1 LRGGFV
7 PILTAALALGA
18 AARPLA
24 AQGTGPGPA
33 IRLTRQDAE
42 TIARQNNPS
51 ISVARLNALA
61 SQQITREV
69 RSAYYPTLDAYL
81 TGVAAHEGG
90 RISAGFL
97 SNPAIYDRAAGGL
110 ALNQL
115 ITDFGRTSNL
125 VQTSTLHAQ
134 AEDERSVATTAD
146 IVLAADTAFYGAL
159 GTQALLQVARQT
171 VSARQSVSD
180 QIGAL
185 AQSKLRSELDASFA
199 QVDLAEAKLLLLDA
213 ENAQKAA
220 LAGLS
225 AVLGYSDQ
233 KNFDLVEEGAAL
245 QAPPSDVEPLI
256 AEGLSHR
263 PEIAALEL
271 DARAAETFHIAEKD
285 LMLPNVHALGA
296 AGGAPW
302 RNENISPW
310 YGAIGINID
319 IPIFNGFQFQ
329 ARAAAADF
337 RAQGAREALTE
348 LKNEVSR
355 DVRTA
360 WLDTVAAYEKVGVAG
375 QLLTQANRALDLARS
390 RYDLGLSS
398 IVELSQAQLQQ
409 TRAEIGDAQARYGYR
424 LAAARLQ
431 YEIGAR

>member
-1 LRGGFV
+1 M
-7 PILTAALALGA
+7 LTAALALGA
-18 AARPLA
+18 AAGSLA
-24 AQGTGPGPA
+24 AQATEPP
-33 IRLTRQDAE
+33 IRLTLPDAE
-42 TIARQNNPS
+42 ALARQNNPR

-61 SQQITREV
+61 SQQVSREV

-81 TGVAAHEGG
+81 TGVAAHNGG
-90 RISAGFL
+90 RISAGGL
-97 SNPAIYDRAAGGL
+97 SNPAIYERAAGGI

-125 VQTSTLHAQ
+125 VETSTLHSQ
-134 AEDERSVATTAD
+134 ADDERSVATTAD
-146 IVLAADTAFYGAL
+146 IVLAADEAFYGAL
-159 GTQALLQVARQT
+159 GAQALLQVARQT
-171 VSARQSVSD
+171 VTARQSVAD

-185 AQSKLRSELDASFA
+185 AESKLRSELDASFA

-225 AVLGYSDQ
+225 AILGYPDQ
-233 KNFDLVEEGAAL
+233 KNFDLVEETATL
-245 QAPPSDVEPLI
+245 PTPPSDVEPLI
-256 AEGLSHR
+256 TEALSHR
-263 PEIAALEL
+263 PEVAALEL
-271 DARAAETFHIAEKD
+271 DARAAETFHLAEKD
-285 LMLPNVHALGA
+285 LWLPNVRALGA

-302 RNENISPW
+302 RNENITPW
-310 YGAIGINID
+310 YGAIGINVD

-329 ARAAAADF
+329 ARAAEADY
-337 RAQGAREALTE
+337 RAQASRGALTE
-348 LKNEVSR
+348 LKNEVAR

-360 WLDTVAAYEKVGVAG
+360 WLDAVAAYEKVGVAG
-375 QLLTQANRALDLARS
+375 QLRAQANRALDLARS

-431 YEIGAR
+431 YQIGAR

>member
-1 LRGGFV
+1 VKHTQKIFV
-7 PILTAALALGA
+7 VMAVFVASTGA
-18 AARPLA
+18 LA
-24 AQGTGPGPA
+24 AQATEPP
-33 IRLTRQDAE
+33 IRLTLPDAE
-42 TIARQNNPS
+42 ALARQNNPR

-61 SQQITREV
+61 SQQVSREV

-81 TGVAAHEGG
+81 TGVAAHNGG
-90 RISAGFL
+90 RISAGGL
-97 SNPAIYDRAAGGL
+97 SNPAIYSRAAGGL
-110 ALNQL
+110 AVNQL

-125 VQTSTLHAQ
+125 VETSTLHAQ
-134 AEDERSVATTAD
+134 AEDERSVATAAD
-146 IVLAADTAFYGAL
+146 IVLAADEAFYGAL
-159 GTQALLQVARQT
+159 GAQALLQVAQQT
-171 VSARQSVSD
+171 VTARQSVAD

-185 AQSKLRSELDASFA
+185 AESKLRSELDASFA

-213 ENAQKAA
+213 QNAQKAA

-225 AVLGYSDQ
+225 AILGYPDQ
-233 KNFDLVEEGAAL
+233 KNFDLVEETAGL
-245 QAPPSDVEPLI
+245 QAPPADVGPLI
-256 AEGLSHR
+256 TEALSHR
-263 PEIAALEL
+263 PEVAALEL

-285 LMLPNVHALGA
+285 LFLPNVRALGA

-310 YGAIGINID
+310 YGAIGINVD

-329 ARAAAADF
+329 ARAAEADF
-337 RAQGAREALTE
+337 RSQAARSALTE
-348 LKNEVSR
+348 LKNEVAR

-360 WLDTVAAYEKVGVAG
+360 WLDAAAAYEKVGVAD
-375 QLLTQANRALDLARS
+375 QLLAQANRALDLARS

-409 TRAEIGDAQARYGYR
+409 TRAQIGDAQARYGYR

-431 YEIGAR
+431 YQIGAR

>member
-1 LRGGFV
+1 MTRPSKPSVAFV
-7 PILTAALALGA
+7 I
-18 AARPLA
+18 LA
-24 AQGTGPGPA
+24 ASAGALRAQAAEPP
-33 IRLTRQDAE
+33 IRLTRPDAE
-42 TIARQNNPS
+42 AIARQNNPR

-61 SQQITREV
+61 SQQVSREV

-81 TGVAAHEGG
+81 TGVAAHNGG
-90 RISAGFL
+90 RISAGGL
-97 SNPAIYDRAAGGL
+97 SNPAIYDRAAGGV

-125 VQTSTLHAQ
+125 VETSTLRAQ
-134 AEDERSVATTAD
+134 ADDERSIATAAD
-146 IVLAADTAFYGAL
+146 IVLAADSAFYGAL
-159 GTQALLQVARQT
+159 GAQALLQVARQT
-171 VSARQSVSD
+171 VTARQNVAD

-225 AVLGYSDQ
+225 AILGYSDQ
-233 KNFDLVEEGAAL
+233 KNFDLVEETAGL
-245 QAPPSDVEPLI
+245 QAPPSDVDPLVGE
-256 AEGLSHR
+256 ALSHR
-263 PEIAALEL
+263 PEVAALEL

-285 LMLPNVHALGA
+285 LVLPNVRALGA

-310 YGAIGINID
+310 YGAIGINVD

-329 ARAAAADF
+329 ARAAEADF
-337 RAQGAREALTE
+337 RAQASREALSE
-348 LKNEVSR
+348 LKNDVSR

-375 QLLTQANRALDLARS
+375 QLLAQANRALDLARS

-431 YEIGAR
+431 YETGAR

>member
-1 LRGGFV
+1 MRRH
-7 PILTAALALGA
+7 PATILAVLGA
-18 AARPLA
+18 IAVCARPLA
-24 AQGTGPGPA
+24 AQETEPP
-33 IRLTRQDAE
+33 IRLTLSEAE
-42 TIARQNNPS
+42 ALARQNNPRTS
-51 ISVARLNALA
+51 AARLQALA
-61 SQQITREV
+61 SQQVTRAV

-90 RISAGFL
+90 RISAGGL

-134 AEDERSVATTAD
+134 AEDERSVATAAD
-146 IVLAADTAFYGAL
+146 IVLAADEAFYGAL
-159 GTQALLQVARQT
+159 GTQALLRVARQT
-171 VSARQSVSD
+171 VAARQSVAD

-185 AQSKLRSELDASFA
+185 AESKLRSELDASFA

-213 ENAQKAA
+213 ENAQNTA

-225 AVLGYSDQ
+225 AVLGYPDQ
-233 KNFDLVEEGAAL
+233 RNFDLVDETAVL
-245 QAPPSDVEPLI
+245 SAPPSDAGPLI
-256 AEGLSHR
+256 AKALSQR
-263 PEIAALEL
+263 PEVSALEL

-285 LMLPNVHALGA
+285 LMLPNVRALGA

-302 RNENISPW
+302 RNENITPW
-310 YGAIGINID
+310 YGAIGINVD

-329 ARAAAADF
+329 ARAAEADF
-337 RAQGAREALTE
+337 RAQAAREVLTE
-348 LKNEVSR
+348 LKNEVAR

-375 QLLTQANRALDLARS
+375 QLLVQANRALDLARS

-424 LAAARLQ
+424 LAGARLQ
-431 YEIGAR
+431 YQIGAR

>member
-1 LRGGFV
+1 MRRRALV
-7 PILTAALALGA
+7 ALAILA
-18 AARPLA
+18 ASARSLR
-24 AQGTGPGPA
+24 AQGTESPV
-33 IRLTRQDAE
+33 RLTLPDAE
-42 TIARQNNPS
+42 ALARQNNPR

-61 SQQITREV
+61 SQQVSREV

-90 RISAGFL
+90 RISAGYL

-125 VQTSTLHAQ
+125 VETSNLRAQ

-146 IVLAADTAFYGAL
+146 IVLAADEAFYGAL
-159 GTQALLQVARQT
+159 GAQALLQVARQT
-171 VSARQSVSD
+171 VTARQNVAD

-185 AQSKLRSELDASFA
+185 AESKLRSELDASFA

-213 ENAQKAA
+213 ENAEKAA

-225 AVLGYSDQ
+225 AVLGYADQ
-233 KNFDLVEEGAAL
+233 KNFDLVEETSAL
-245 QAPPSDVEPLI
+245 QAPSAAVEPLI
-256 AEGLSHR
+256 AEALSHR
-263 PEIAALEL
+263 PEVAALEL

-285 LMLPNVHALGA
+285 LALPNVHALGA

-302 RNENISPW
+302 RNENITPW
-310 YGAIGINID
+310 YGAIGINVD

-329 ARAAAADF
+329 ARAAEADF
-337 RAQGAREALTE
+337 RSQASREALTE
-348 LKNEVSR
+348 LKNEVAR

-360 WLDTVAAYEKVGVAG
+360 WLDAAAAYEKVGVAG
-375 QLLTQANRALDLARS
+375 QLLAQANRALDLARS

-424 LAAARLQ
+424 LAGARLQ
-431 YEIGAR
+431 YQIGAR

>member
-1 LRGGFV
+1 VRRRPATYL
-7 PILTAALALGA
+7 AALAVLA
-18 AARPLA
+18 AGARPLLAQA
-24 AQGTGPGPA
+24 AEPP
-33 IRLTRQDAE
+33 IRLTLSDAE
-42 TIARQNNPS
+42 ALARQNNPR

-61 SQQITREV
+61 SQQVSREV
-69 RSAYYPTLDAYL
+69 RSTYYPTLDAYL
-81 TGVAAHEGG
+81 TGVAAHNGG
-90 RISAGFL
+90 RISAGGL

-110 ALNQL
+110 AVNQL

-125 VQTSTLHAQ
+125 VETSGLHAQ
-134 AEDERSVATTAD
+134 ADDERLIATAAD
-146 IVLAADTAFYGAL
+146 ILLAADEAFYGAL
-159 GTQALLQVARQT
+159 GSQALLQVARQT
-171 VSARQSVSD
+171 VSARQSVAD

-185 AQSKLRSELDASFA
+185 AESKLRSELDASFA

-213 ENAQKAA
+213 GNARNAA

-225 AVLGYSDQ
+225 AILGYPDQ
-233 KNFDLVEEGAAL
+233 KNFDLVEETSAL

-256 AEGLSHR
+256 TEALSHR
-263 PEIAALEL
+263 PEVAALEL

-285 LMLPNVHALGA
+285 LQLPNVHALGA

-310 YGAIGINID
+310 YGAIGINVD

-329 ARAAAADF
+329 ARAAEADF
-337 RAQGAREALTE
+337 RAQASREALTD
-348 LKNEVSR
+348 LKNDVAR

-360 WLDTVAAYEKVGVAG
+360 WLDAAAAYEKVAVAG
-375 QLLTQANRALDLARS
+375 QLLVQANRALDLARS

-424 LAAARLQ
+424 LAGARLQ
-431 YEIGAR
+431 YEIGAH